1 MGRWKLAAGLAVLVA
16 AGLPLHAQ
24 EFIAPLPEGREIV
37 PMEIQEPRP
46 SIEGIVRD
54 IFTIRKPWQLI
65 NPAAPASYGSGEKRV
80 SKDFGPGTPVHSQGV
95 VVLGVEW

>member
-1 MGRWKLAAGLAVLVA
+1 MLAAAAQAWAQDFVA
-16 AGLPLHAQ
+16 PM
-24 EFIAPLPEGREIV
+24 PEAREIV
-37 PMEIQEPRP
+37 PMEVQDTRP

-54 IFTIRKPWQLI
+54 IFIVRKPWQLV
-65 NPAAPASYGSGEKRV
+65 NPAAPASYGSGEKRL